1 MGGPVSRS
9 LRDRNCD
16 PLIWGVGGWP
26 IRGPRSA
33 LAARR
38 MPLLARLYAF
48 RPIAVQ
54 LQLLVCSPHASRA
67 MVSTVSRAM
76 GRKVSDEVAELIVDF
91 AGEVLPPGVSKR
103 DWTRVLA
110 GDHCSYVRVTHPS
123 ELRCLVEDYTRVL
136 GKGRWRLGPR
146 FLCREFPKVPDVLT
160 QLLRREFMGFPDVLT
175 RLAGSGLAV
184 SLTPWVEWP
193 GVEILEVDRSG
204 GKYRMT
210 LGRLG
215 QWRRIADVEALRR
228 LGQWRRIADVEGLG
242 VQLRVFW
249 EIGEWGE

>member
-1 MGGPVSRS
+1 
-9 LRDRNCD
+9 
-16 PLIWGVGGWP
+16 
-26 IRGPRSA
+26 
-33 LAARR
+33 
-38 MPLLARLYAF
+38 
-48 RPIAVQ
+48 
-54 LQLLVCSPHASRA
+54 
-67 MVSTVSRAM
+67 MVSTVSRAL

-136 GKGRWRLGPR
+136 GKGRWHLGPR
-146 FLCREFPKVPDVLT
+146 FICREFPKVPDVLT
-160 QLLRREFMGFPDVLT
+160 QLLRREFIGFPDVLT
-175 RLAGSGLAV
+175 RLAGSGLEV
-184 SLTPWVEWP
+184 SVATWAGRLP
-193 GVEILEVDRSG
+193 GLEILEVGRSG

-210 LGRLG
+210 
-215 QWRRIADVEALRR
+215 

-249 EIGEWGE
+249 EVGELGRVGAARLLGDRSGIGE

>member
-1 MGGPVSRS
+1 
-9 LRDRNCD
+9 
-16 PLIWGVGGWP
+16 
-26 IRGPRSA
+26 
-33 LAARR
+33 
-38 MPLLARLYAF
+38 
-48 RPIAVQ
+48 
-54 LQLLVCSPHASRA
+54 
-67 MVSTVSRAM
+67 M

-110 GDHCSYVRVTHPS
+110 GHRGGFLLLAHPS
-123 ELRCLVEDYTRVL
+123 ELRRAVEEYTRVL

-184 SLTPWVEWP
+184 SLTTWVEWP
-193 GVEILEVDRSG
+193 WVEILEVDRSG

-215 QWRRIADVEALRR
+215 K
-228 LGQWRRIADVEGLG
+228 WRRIADVEGLC
-242 VQLRVFW
+242 VQLRVF
-249 EIGEWGE
+249 

>member
-1 MGGPVSRS
+1 
-9 LRDRNCD
+9 
-16 PLIWGVGGWP
+16 
-26 IRGPRSA
+26 
-33 LAARR
+33 
-38 MPLLARLYAF
+38 
-48 RPIAVQ
+48 
-54 LQLLVCSPHASRA
+54 

-175 RLAGSGLAV
+175 RLAGSGLEV
-184 SLTPWVEWP
+184 SVATWAGRLP
-193 GVEILEVDRSG
+193 GLAILEVDRSG

-210 LGRLG
+210 LGRHS
-215 QWRRIADVEALRR
+215 QWRGNAGDVEALRR

-249 EIGEWGE
+249 EIGAWEE